1 MRACVDGFRPVEQFF
16 VVIAEVPLNCRIL
29 VSFFVKNTSPVG
41 ITSQQSFMNKTSL
54 FLVCEMK
61 LTG

>member
-29 VSFFVKNTSPVG
+29 VSFFVKNTRLPWE
-41 ITSQQSFMNKTSL
+41 SL
-54 FLVCEMK
+54 VSNRL
-61 LTG
+61 